1 MNAETALGP
10 SASNGRDALTRQAEN
25 KKTKVGNDTMGKL
38 EFAGS
43 IVEITPADYYTLMVS
58 ASDRMLYC
66 QQNMEKASDPEDF
79 GYWRKERDRA
89 ASVRLKLVTHKDF

>member
-1 MNAETALGP
+1 
-10 SASNGRDALTRQAEN
+10 
-25 KKTKVGNDTMGKL
+25 MGKL

-79 GYWRKERDRA
+79 GYWWKERDRA